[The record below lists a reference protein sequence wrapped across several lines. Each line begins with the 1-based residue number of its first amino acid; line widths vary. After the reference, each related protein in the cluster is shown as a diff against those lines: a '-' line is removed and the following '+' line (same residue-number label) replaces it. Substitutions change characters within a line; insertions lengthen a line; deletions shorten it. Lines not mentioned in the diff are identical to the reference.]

1 MRRQAIHFKRSCKL
15 NPYSEISSKGFLFVE
30 FRAIGGLAVFRV
42 ETRLNIVYCRFSSA
56 INCFSSIGRV
66 KQ

>member
-30 FRAIGGLAVFRV
+30 FRARGGLAVFRV
-42 ETRLNIVYCRFSSA
+42 ETRLNI
-56 INCFSSIGRV
+56 G
-66 KQ
+66 